1 MRARDYIGSA
11 IVAILIGA
19 GCWFFGLGV
28 AAAIIVALVVA
39 GVGIVL
45 RAPLRSDQNSDWP
58 LPPATK
64 DDGERREAAE
74 LRWALSTP
82 RGVIDDRI
90 LDRVTSIATR
100 SLGRRGLGLDDP
112 ADRAAIEKLIGA
124 PLYGLLTAEVRPQVA
139 MKAFA
144 TILTRLEALE
154 KSDPAARN

>member
-1 MRARDYIGSA
+1 VRAKDFVGTG
-11 IVAILIGA
+11 IVALLVGA

-28 AAAIIVALVVA
+28 LPAIIVAFAIA
-39 GVGIVL
+39 GVGLVL
-45 RAPLRSDQNSDWP
+45 RAPLRSGDNYDWP
-58 LPPATK
+58 LPPAQK

-90 LDRVTSIATR
+90 IDRVRTIAATSLA
-100 SLGRRGLGLDDP
+100 RRQLDLDDP
-112 ADRAAIEKLIGA
+112 ADRVPIERLIGP
-124 PLYGLLTAEVRPQVA
+124 PLYGLLTATDRPQVG

-154 KSDPAARN
+154 RADPAARN